1 MKKLL
6 FLVLAL
12 FLVPIVSAQLEISD
26 KIVKNTIIPDESAS
40 YVIYIKNTGNSPD
53 IFGISVSDVNWR
65 EKIENNFLNIG
76 SGETVNTNVELAP
89 NNGLKGGRYSI
100 NLRVYSRNNPDN
112 FEDFPVDVDLIS
124 YEDLISAVIETNP
137 NGIDPRRENLV
148 RINIKNR
155 YNVEIKNVEIKLS
168 SPLFEE
174 IKTLDISPAELKSED
189 FNIVL
194 DEDTKKGEYDLSVLV
209 TYNGNVL
216 VDKKEKINVR
226 FYKEINNDESLK
238 EGFLLKTKK
247 VVKENNGNMDT
258 QEVYKERFN
267 SFESLF
273 TSVYP
278 EPNLIYKEEG
288 SVYYQ
293 WDIILTPGEVHK
305 IEIITNYRTPLS
317 ILLVLVIVLWLAYI
331 TFGNRVTIK
340 KKVLTVRSGKELY
353 MKIMVVVKN
362 EGKGKVNSM
371 SILDY
376 LPDGAES
383 PSQYSSVKQYKHQ
396 KTSRGIALM
405 WKLSD
410 LVGGEERV
418 ISYRVKV
425 KPKTS
430 AVVMPRVIVKYKRGR
445 KFSTSR
451 SSRNTVRT

>member
-1 MKKLL
+1 M
-6 FLVLAL
+6 
-12 FLVPIVSAQLEISD
+12 
-26 KIVKNTIIPDESAS
+26 
-40 YVIYIKNTGNSPD
+40 
-53 IFGISVSDVNWR
+53 
-65 EKIENNFLNIG
+65 
-76 SGETVNTNVELAP
+76 
-89 NNGLKGGRYSI
+89 KGGRYSI

-216 VDKKEKINVR
+216 VDKKEKINVG

-376 LPDGAES
+376 LPDGAEL
-383 PSQYSSVKQYKHQ
+383 PNQYSTVKPYKHQ

-410 LVGGEERV
+410 FVGGEERV
-418 ISYRVKV
+418 ISYRFKV
-425 KPKTS
+425 KPRTDK
-430 AVVMPRVIVKYKRGR
+430 VIMPRAIVKYKRGM

-451 SSRNTVRT
+451 SNKNTVRT

>member
-26 KIVKNTIIPDESAS
+26 KIIKNTIVPDESAS
-40 YVIYIKNTGNSPD
+40 YTIYIKNTGNSPD
-53 IFGISVSDVNWR
+53 VFGIAVSDVNWR

-76 SGETVNTNVELAP
+76 SGETVNTDVELTP

-124 YEDLISAVIETNP
+124 YGDLISAIIETNP

-148 RINIKNR
+148 RINLKNR

-174 IKTLDISPAELKSED
+174 TKTFDIAPAELKSED

-194 DEDTKKGEYDLSVLV
+194 DEDTEKGEYDLNVLI
-209 TYNGNVL
+209 THNGNIL
-216 VDKKEKINVR
+216 VDKKEKINVG
-226 FYKEINNDESLK
+226 FYKEINNDESLE
-238 EGFLLKTKK
+238 EGFLLKTKR
-247 VVKENNGNMDT
+247 VVKENSGNIDSK
-258 QEVYKERFN
+258 EVYKERFD
-267 SFESLF
+267 SFESIF

-278 EPNLIYKEEG
+278 EPNLIYKGEG

-293 WDIILTPGEVHK
+293 WDITLTPGEVYK

-317 ILLVLVIVLWLAYI
+317 ILLVLVIVLWLVYI

-353 MKIMVVVKN
+353 MKIMIVIKN
-362 EGKGKVNSM
+362 EGRGKVNSM

-383 PSQYSSVKQYKHQ
+383 PSQYSSVKPYKHQ

-430 AVVMPRVIVKYKRGR
+430 AVVMPRAIVKYKRGR

>member
-155 YNVEIKNVEIKLS
+155 YNVEIK
-168 SPLFEE
+168 
-174 IKTLDISPAELKSED
+174 TLDISPAELKSED

-216 VDKKEKINVR
+216 VDKKEKINVG

-376 LPDGAES
+376 LPDGAEL
-383 PSQYSSVKQYKHQ
+383 PNQYSTVKPYKHQ

-410 LVGGEERV
+410 FVGGEERV
-418 ISYRVKV
+418 ISYRFKV
-425 KPKTS
+425 KPRTDK
-430 AVVMPRVIVKYKRGR
+430 VIMPRAIVKYKRGM

-451 SSRNTVRT
+451 SNKNTVRT

>member
-216 VDKKEKINVR
+216 VDKKEKINVG
-226 FYKEINNDESLK
+226 FYKEI
-238 EGFLLKTKK
+238 
-247 VVKENNGNMDT
+247 
-258 QEVYKERFN
+258 N

-376 LPDGAES
+376 LPDGAEL
-383 PSQYSSVKQYKHQ
+383 PNQYSTVKPYKHQ

-410 LVGGEERV
+410 FVGGEERV
-418 ISYRVKV
+418 ISYRFKV
-425 KPKTS
+425 KPRTDK
-430 AVVMPRVIVKYKRGR
+430 VIMPRAIVKYKRGM

-451 SSRNTVRT
+451 SNKNTVRT